1 MDYAAHTQGL
11 LELSPDGVI
20 VVRSDGSILAVNDNL
35 VALFGYTATDL
46 QGVPLEFLLPAVS
59 HVLAQVLEAEDGGA
73 RQAKQLAHEYWVQ
86 NAEGNTLAVDVT
98 LARVSTHEAALVCVS
113 VRDATLRKRTEQA
126 LEEARIRSD
135 RIQNDLLELS
145 NTLPLTIFQAESNLA
160 GQSHY
165 SFMSA
170 RVQQL
175 LGLSAADLLADPALF
190 LSCLEEDDA
199 LQLCVLVDAAEARLR
214 QGSVEASYALAVR
227 ARVHGER
234 RWIKVAAVFG
244 GHRVDGR
251 VVWNGY
257 LEDISARKQ
266 MEQDKELATLQFR
279 TLWEKSPHTYLFRGP
294 SGMLS
299 SNAPALEL
307 FGLRSPA
314 ELLGHCVGD
323 AVFSPEFQPNGQAS
337 GALFAE
343 ILDYASAL
351 SRSKDCTT
359 LAPTGIA
366 HRIVRGSL
374 TFEWTMLRHGN
385 IPFIAE
391 MVVTPMQFDMQEGH
405 LLICQD
411 ISLQKQ
417 TQTEL
422 LNAKLAA
429 EDMARTKADFLA
441 NMSHE
446 IRTPMNAIVG
456 LSHLVLRTELNRNQ
470 RDFLG
475 KIQDSGQH
483 LLGIINDILDV
494 SKMEAGKLTLE
505 QRDFSLGKVLD
516 NLTNLMGDRAV
527 AKGLELIFDI
537 APEVPDSLRGDSLRL
552 GQILI
557 NYANNAIKFTPHGE
571 ICISVA
577 LLEQPGQPPHQVTLR
592 FAVRDTGI
600 GLDAQQM
607 GKLFQSFQQADSSTT
622 RKYGGTGLGLAISK
636 SLAELMQ
643 GSVGVE
649 SMPGQGSTF
658 WFTAQLERGS
668 QPARLLLPDP
678 DLRGRRVL
686 VVDDNETARLVM
698 GDLLQ
703 RMQFSVDLLD
713 AGAPAV
719 EAVQRADKKGRPF
732 EILFLDWR
740 MQDLDGV
747 ELARRVQAL
756 NLNHPPGVVMVT
768 AFGREELARNA
779 VDAGIDDILVKPV
792 TASQLFDTAM
802 HVLGAEVTPRPNKA
816 QAASALE
823 QQLSTLAGAR
833 VLLIEDNELNQLV
846 ATELLTTAGLEV
858 EVASDGRLAVQRVLD
873 APQRWDLV
881 LMDMQM
887 PVLDGVSATREIR
900 QALPGQLPVIVAM
913 TANAMPQHIE
923 ACLDAGMQDFVS
935 KPIDPELLW
944 TTLIRWIAPRQA
956 AQALQA
962 EHRGAAAP
970 AAPWLQALAAVP
982 GLDANQGLRRVMGKE
997 LSYLKMLR
1005 KFISGQRDTLR
1016 HTREALAQGDWS
1028 TAERMAHTLRGVAGN
1043 IGASRVQAD
1052 AAALEASLNQQP
1064 VLSSVA
1070 PLIDRTE
1077 ASLAELI
1084 TLLQQHL
1091 PRAAA
1096 PLEVSEADKE
1106 RVGKLVDKLIALLR
1120 SDDASAL
1127 DLFADNA
1134 ALVQF
1139 AYPDCYPQLHAA
1151 LSAYEFA
1158 VALKYLQA
1166 AG

>member
-323 AVFSPEFQPNGQAS
+323 AVFSPECQPNGQAS

-351 SRSKDCTT
+351 ARGEGCTT
-359 LAPTGIA
+359 LAPAGIA

-833 VLLIEDNELNQLV
+833 VLLVEDNELNQLV

>member
-1 MDYAAHTQGL
+1 MDRKFPAGNCRDDHNGDDGAQG
-11 LELSPDGVI
+11 
-20 VVRSDGSILAVNDNL
+20 
-35 VALFGYTATDL
+35 
-46 QGVPLEFLLPAVS
+46 
-59 HVLAQVLEAEDGGA
+59 HEDGGQQ
-73 RQAKQLAHEYWVQ
+73 RTKQLAHEYWVQ

-323 AVFSPEFQPNGQAS
+323 AVFSPECQPNGQAS

-374 TFEWTMLRHGN
+374 TFEWTMLRHGKL
-385 IPFIAE
+385 PFVAE

-537 APEVPDSLRGDSLRL
+537 APQVPDSLRGDSLRL

-768 AFGREELARNA
+768 AFGREELARKA

-833 VLLIEDNELNQLV
+833 VLLVEDNELNQLV

-944 TTLIRWIAPRQA
+944 TTLIRWIAPRQS
-956 AQALQA
+956 AQVLQA

-982 GLDANQGLRRVMGKE
+982 GLDASQGLRRVMGKE

-1134 ALVQF
+1134 ALMQF